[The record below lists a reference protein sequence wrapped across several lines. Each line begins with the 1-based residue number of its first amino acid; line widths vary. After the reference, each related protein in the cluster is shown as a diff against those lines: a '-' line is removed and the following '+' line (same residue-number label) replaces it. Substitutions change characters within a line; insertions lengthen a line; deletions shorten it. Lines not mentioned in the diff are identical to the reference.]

1 MKNNSFTSIIHRL
14 FAVSAAL
21 ILLMAQSTGCSKED
35 SEEHGILDISDVV
48 LLDQIYTSIGSEVSI
63 SGRGFESGDVV
74 VLRPVL
80 TGSAEYTAPAVL
92 VTSTEIV
99 FVVPDGLT
107 SGEYKVYVSRNGQ
120 NLLLGRTTFNLL
132 SDIPDKAGMNIK
144 GTVTCNGEPVAG
156 VVVSDGSEVT
166 RTDAEGI
173 YYLASDK
180 KNGYVFISVPS
191 GYEVD
196 HSGTTPR
203 FFGYLNQS
211 ASTVEQRDFAL
222 AKCDNSHHRIVV
234 FTDVHLARRVSDRS
248 QFQSGFLREMT
259 DYLKSCRADNIPVY
273 GIALGDLA
281 WDQYW
286 YENDYD
292 LNDYQNDLKSLDF
305 PVFSAPG
312 NHDNDP
318 TVANDDFAAAG
329 PFRQIIGPT
338 DFSFNIGNVHYI
350 LLDNV
355 VYENPNGIDGTH
367 SYSVRLTDEKLEWLR
382 KDLATVDKQT
392 PVFVGMH
399 VPLHKTPTLD
409 DTGRTTTSY
418 NMEDAER
425 FVECLEGYDV
435 NILTGHTHYNFNI
448 TKSERLREHNIAAVC
463 ATWWWT
469 GNYTNGRTQMCR
481 DGAPAGYGLFEIGTA
496 GADDVQWHYQGIGKA
511 ADYQFRAYD
520 LNRCLITRDKYCPD
534 IKNDFGTVSAEFFA
548 QYANGYD
555 RPRSD
560 NAVLINVFNW
570 NEKWKVEVREVET
583 GNRLP
588 VEQVDTY
595 DPLHTIHFNMNRM
608 NTNSTAMT
616 FPTLLTSHMFEA
628 VCSSPT
634 TALEITVTDEF
645 GRSYTETMSR
655 PRELYDMS
663 VSPQW

>member
-92 VTSTEIV
+92 VTSTKIV

-318 TVANDDFAAAG
+318 TIANDDFAAAG
-329 PFRQIIGPT
+329 PSGRSSGQRIFRST
-338 DFSFNIGNVHYI
+338 SETYTTFC
-350 LLDNV
+350 
-355 VYENPNGIDGTH
+355 
-367 SYSVRLTDEKLEWLR
+367 W
-382 KDLATVDKQT
+382 
-392 PVFVGMH
+392 
-399 VPLHKTPTLD
+399 
-409 DTGRTTTSY
+409 TTSF
-418 NMEDAER
+418 MK
-425 FVECLEGYDV
+425 
-435 NILTGHTHYNFNI
+435 I
-448 TKSERLREHNIAAVC
+448 
-463 ATWWWT
+463 
-469 GNYTNGRTQMCR
+469 RT
-481 DGAPAGYGLFEIGTA
+481 E
-496 GADDVQWHYQGIGKA
+496 
-511 ADYQFRAYD
+511 
-520 LNRCLITRDKYCPD
+520 
-534 IKNDFGTVSAEFFA
+534 
-548 QYANGYD
+548 
-555 RPRSD
+555 
-560 NAVLINVFNW
+560 
-570 NEKWKVEVREVET
+570 
-583 GNRLP
+583 
-588 VEQVDTY
+588 
-595 DPLHTIHFNMNRM
+595 
-608 NTNSTAMT
+608 STARI
-616 FPTLLTSHMFEA
+616 
-628 VCSSPT
+628 V
-634 TALEITVTDEF
+634 I
-645 GRSYTETMSR
+645 RS
-655 PRELYDMS
+655 
-663 VSPQW
+663 V

>member
-21 ILLMAQSTGCSKED
+21 ILLMVQSTGCSKED
-35 SEEHGILDISDVV
+35 PEEHGILDISDVV

-63 SGRGFESGDVV
+63 SGRGFKSGDVV

-120 NLLLGRTTFNLL
+120 NLLLGRTTINLL

-144 GTVTCNGEPVAG
+144 GIVTCNGEPVTG

-222 AKCDNSHHRIVV
+222 AKCDNSHHRVVV

-469 GNYTNGRTQMCR
+469 GHTDYAGNHICR
-481 DGAPAGYGLFEIGTA
+481 DGSPGGYKIFEATGS
-496 GADDVQWHYQGIGKA
+496 DVRWYYKSIGKDA
-511 ADYQFRAYD
+511 GYQFRTYD
-520 LNRCLITRDKYCPD
+520 LNECLLEKSDFCPSASDSDFAKYA
-534 IKNDFGTVSAEFFA
+534 F
-548 QYANGYD
+548 GYD
-555 RPRSD
+555 RAND
-560 NAVLINVFNW
+560 NNEVLINVFDW
-570 NEKWKVEVREVET
+570 ADDWKIEVTDLSDDSSLAVQRVRT
-583 GNRLP
+583 H
-588 VEQVDTY
+588 
-595 DPLHTIHFNMNRM
+595 DPLHVISYNMRKLDKK
-608 NTNSTAMT
+608 SAMT
-616 FPTLLTSHMFEA
+616 FPTSYSAHMFKVKA
-628 VCSSPT
+628 RTASSS
-634 TALEITVTDEF
+634 LRIVVTDGFENH
-645 GRSYTETMSR
+645 YEQIMER
-655 PRELYDMS
+655 PKALSFAME
-663 VSPQW
+663 